1 MQKRKSKQSSIRRNR
16 PSPNCP
22 ARTALL
28 DYLTRTRRASRQPD
42 TTDFGDR
49 QPFQF
54 QGTAVKLA
62 LAPFITPLLPRVCR
76 WHQTATHPDSSGF
89 SSRLSTRAQRAMVC
103 LWRITPR
110 KSRHAF
116 FLRFSLSLSLF
127 VATSF
132 ETRSTCK
139 PSAIGRRGQPQ
150 KSHFKYAFLLR
161 SYYATRFEPP
171 ATRSFFFFTLRLS
184 YLARP
189 SSLHLSLWLFFSAT
203 FFCLIIFN
211 LSSFSLY
218 VVRDTNDGNEGTF
231 SSRDYCSCCCN
242 RIKPNFFQRCY
253 RFLFANFDS
262 EY

>member
-1 MQKRKSKQSSIRRNR
+1 MHSARWFVFDE
-16 PSPNCP
+16 SPHANLV
-22 ARTALL
+22 T
-28 DYLTRTRRASRQPD
+28 
-42 TTDFGDR
+42 
-49 QPFQF
+49 
-54 QGTAVKLA
+54 
-62 LAPFITPLLPRVCR
+62 
-76 WHQTATHPDSSGF
+76 
-89 SSRLSTRAQRAMVC
+89 LS
-103 LWRITPR
+103 
-110 KSRHAF
+110 F
-116 FLRFSLSLSLF
+116 FASLSLSLSIRGNLF
-127 VATSF
+127 RK
-132 ETRSTCK
+132 TRSTCK

-171 ATRSFFFFTLRLS
+171 ATRSFFFFFFTLRLS

-189 SSLHLSLWLFFSAT
+189 SSLHLSFWLFFSAT